1 MFTMLSAD
9 TSSDEETVFSAS
21 VRSPSTSV
29 PTRLRVLTFLSAIG
43 GFLFGYDTG
52 VVSGAMILLREEFSL
67 SHTWQEMIVSA
78 TVLSACLTSLLAG
91 HMADTQGRRVTVILA
106 SLMFTGGSV
115 WLAAAG
121 SAFSL
126 LMGRMI
132 VGAGVGLAS
141 HTVPLYISECSPADK
156 RGELLTMNNIAIT
169 GGQLVAAI
177 TCGLLSGVTGGWRWM
192 LGLAAVPAIIQLMG
206 FIMMPETPR
215 HLVTRNKM
223 EEAERVL
230 SSLRSTHH
238 SLREELEDIIISSR
252 AGAEAE
258 ASWRTVL
265 TSRVSRCSILLG
277 CLLQATQQLA
287 GINTVMYYSASILVM
302 AGLPDNISIWLA
314 SLTAAIN
321 FIFCVLGIFL
331 ISRLARRT
339 LLFSSVVIVVT
350 ALLSI
355 SLSFHFLSSH
365 SGSLGSVLALISL
378 CVYLA
383 GFAPGLG
390 TLTWVINS
398 EIHPGWCRARAIS
411 LATATNWAANLLVS
425 ASFLSLVDS
434 LGKPT
439 TFLLY
444 AVLTAL
450 GGGILAAYL
459 PETKGVSLEETEQL
473 FQRRG
478 TRNSE
483 ADDSSHSLLWWNE

>member
-1 MFTMLSAD
+1 MSAD

-21 VRSPSTSV
+21 VRSPRASV
-29 PTRLRVLTFLSAIG
+29 PRQLRLLTFLSAIG

-52 VVSGAMILLREEFSL
+52 VVSGAMILLRQEFSL

-78 TVLSACLTSLLAG
+78 TVLSACLASLLAG
-91 HMADTQGRRVTVILA
+91 YTADTQGRRMTVILA
-106 SLMFTGGSV
+106 SIMFTVGSV

-126 LMGRMI
+126 LIGRLM

-169 GGQLVAAI
+169 GGQLVASI
-177 TCGLLSGVTGGWRWM
+177 TCGLLSGVSGGWRWM
-192 LGLAAVPAIIQLMG
+192 LGLAAVPAIIQLLG

-215 HLVTRNKM
+215 HLVTQNKM

-230 SSLRSTHH
+230 SSLRSPHH
-238 SLREELEDIIISSR
+238 SLREELEDIVISSR
-252 AGAEAE
+252 AGAEAD
-258 ASWRTVL
+258 ASWISIL
-265 TSRVSRCSILLG
+265 TSRVSRSSILLG

-302 AGLPDNISIWLA
+302 AGLPEDTSIWLA

-321 FIFCVLGIFL
+321 FIFCVLGLFL
-331 ISRLARRT
+331 ISRLSRRT
-339 LLFSSVVIVVT
+339 LLFTSIVTVVT

-355 SLSFHFLSSH
+355 SISFHFLSSH
-365 SGSLGSVLALISL
+365 SGTLGSVLALISL

-390 TLTWVINS
+390 ILTWVINS
-398 EIHPGWCRARAIS
+398 EIHPGWCRARAVS
-411 LATATNWAANLLVS
+411 LATATNWASNLLVS

-434 LGKPT
+434 LGKPA

-444 AVLTAL
+444 AALTAL
-450 GGGILAAYL
+450 GGGILAIFL
-459 PETKGVSLEETEQL
+459 PETKGVSLEETELL
-473 FQRRG
+473 FEQRHQ